1 MKMIVKTGEVLHYPD
16 GTVRGAAGYVV
27 DTEASFESAAL
38 AGQASKLEP
47 CADYVSADAA
57 DRDRLTAEPV
67 APAPATKKKATK
79 KKATKKKAKKKA
91 AKKKAAKKKA

>member
-1 MKMIVKTGEVLHYPD
+1 MKMIVKQGEVLQYPD
-16 GTVRGAAGYVV
+16 GTTRGAAGYVV

-38 AGQASKLEP
+38 AGQGDKLEP

-57 DRDRLTAEPV
+57 DRDRLTSEPV
-67 APAPATKKKATK
+67 APAPPAKKATK

-91 AKKKAAKKKA
+91 TKKKA